1 MGSVVRS
8 REECVGHNTII
19 PILQRSEGGP
29 GQPSTDSR
37 ASKECG
43 AEISIRSA
51 HKKPIW
57 PLESSP
63 TQTGERGPI
72 ITNWVIYTQWLLC
85 FMHADVFHD
94 HFNVIEAPHRSS
106 SWASDEA
113 GARARRWVLCLL
125 FLIILAW
132 SQSGEMIDVKT
143 EVACGK
149 IQNISYIRQIVYC
162 SCFY

>member
-63 TQTGERGPI
+63 TQTGERLFELRNAGQSSQIELFTHNGYYVLCMQMFSTTILMWLRLRIAPAPEHLMRPGPGPGDES
-72 ITNWVIYTQWLLC
+72 YAYSSL
-85 FMHADVFHD
+85 
-94 HFNVIEAPHRSS
+94 S
-106 SWASDEA
+106 SWPGPSREK
-113 GARARRWVLCLL
+113 
-125 FLIILAW
+125 W
-132 SQSGEMIDVKT
+132 SM
-143 EVACGK
+143 
-149 IQNISYIRQIVYC
+149 
-162 SCFY
+162 